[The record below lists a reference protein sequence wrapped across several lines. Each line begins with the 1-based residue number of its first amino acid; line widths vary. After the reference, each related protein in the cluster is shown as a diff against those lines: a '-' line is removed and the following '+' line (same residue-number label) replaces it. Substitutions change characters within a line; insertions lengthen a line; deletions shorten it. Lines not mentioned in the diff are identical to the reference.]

1 MGVSDVTG
9 VTGWGGM
16 VTIAEKLKIGQF
28 GAATTKVLVH
38 FHRTGGM
45 AYPHPI
51 TVPEQAALLRRKPN
65 AVVSKTHWPGGKRV
79 RGASLKVYCRGDF
92 EIAWRKHDTARDRAG
107 PRLRLVQD

>member
-1 MGVSDVTG
+1 
-9 VTGWGGM
+9 M

-92 EIAWRKHDTARDRAG
+92 EIAWRKQAMLRTRPSGLRPPGQGERSHEERAHG
-107 PRLRLVQD
+107 QTF